1 MKFLPTRLP
10 QVSLL
15 GTLLLT
21 LFAIPAE
28 AATLPVNDGRSVIIG
43 VMLGMMLLIGGSHL
57 YRGWR
62 DQQSDS
68 FYYAGAIGCCL
79 AIALTFSLKLLPST
93 GLYEWLAPTLSNL
106 ALLCLYR
113 FAALTLPLPNEDIY
127 LGRGLRV
134 MQLLLAA
141 TALIVLPVPVF
152 AAQLLTTISVSL
164 ALMLLVGITGYLIY
178 QQQARLW
185 PLLIGWTILLIGYW
199 LAALNDLSPLV
210 TVPILPLALTA
221 ELLCAGLWLARDAS
235 QLRRDLQL
243 EQQRLKQQIED
254 NERLHFEAEESHH
267 ELESKIEE
275 RTFELEVTLRELQ
288 ETNRQLE
295 LQSTIDGLT
304 GVKNRSFFDKRYAAE
319 LRVSRRQQTPLAV
332 MMVDI
337 DHFKLVND
345 THGHLI
351 GDQTLRQV
359 AQLVDTLLKR
369 PTDNI
374 CRYGG
379 EEFALLLPNTNE
391 EGAASLAET
400 IRTGIAAMKIELPHN
415 EVLRLTVSIGVASTV
430 ITPGHQE
437 NELLSAAD
445 QALYQAKTGG
455 RNQVITANNTEL
467 SNESAESTK

>member
-1 MKFLPTRLP
+1 MKFPAHRLP
-10 QVSLL
+10 HLK
-15 GTLLLT
+15 
-21 LFAIPAE
+21 LFSALMLACLAIPAQ
-28 AATLPVNDGRSVIIG
+28 AAALPVTDSRSVIIG
-43 VMLGMMLLIGGSHL
+43 IMLGMMLLVGGSHL
-57 YRGWR
+57 FRGWR
-62 DQQSDS
+62 DQQTNS
-68 FYYAGAIGCCL
+68 FYYAGAIGCSL
-79 AIALTFSLKLLPST
+79 AMAMAFSFKTAPSS
-93 GLYEWLAPTLSNL
+93 GLYEWLAPVLSNL
-106 ALLCLYR
+106 ALLCLCR
-113 FAALTLPLPNEDIY
+113 FAAQTLTLPADDRY
-127 LGRGLRV
+127 LGRSLRV
-134 MQLLLAA
+134 TQLLLAA
-141 TALIVLPVPVF
+141 TALITLPLPVVL
-152 AAQLLTTISVSL
+152 AQTVATISVSL
-164 ALMLLVGITGYLIY
+164 GLMLLIGIVGYLVY
-178 QQQARLW
+178 RRQAGLW
-185 PLLIGWTILLIGYW
+185 PLLIGWTVLLSGV
-199 LAALNDLSPLV
+199 LLSALYETSPL
-210 TVPILPLALTA
+210 PILPLALIA

-235 QLRRDLQL
+235 RLHQDLQQ
-243 EQQRLKQQIED
+243 ERQRLKQQVED
-254 NERLHFEAEESHH
+254 NERLKFEASESHH

-337 DHFKLVND
+337 DHFKQVND

-391 EGAASLAET
+391 DGATSLAES
-400 IRTGIAAMKIELPHN
+400 IRTGIAAMRIELPHN
-415 EVLRLTVSIGVASTV
+415 EVMRLTVSIGVASTV
-430 ITPGHQE
+430 ITPDHQK

-455 RNQVITANNTEL
+455 RNQVVTANNTEL